1 MSTVAQIE
9 GLIKRYQTYYQVAGV
24 SKNSKKEEIIGKLL
38 RVVRPQSGK
47 LVLAPP
53 VWTDSIAQDP
63 VFMGLPDPTPED
75 VAILARLSVPKLLSV
90 TKTYNDYYEII
101 KNYRD
106 VAKPVKE
113 AALSKKVAPT
123 ASGLKDTMPPFALDL
138 ETLSVKA
145 GETAP
150 TAPTAPAPTPAP
162 PQVALPIETPAFF
175 EPENPAFRQAEEE
188 RAVEREKEAERFRE
202 WQRVRKAEEAAALR
216 KREEAREEDE
226 RNMMGSEDTQGV
238 DKLRAKVVKSKA
250 DKAAKD
256 AADKAAKDAADE
268 ARWKAAR
275 DKRIADAYDN
285 IESQNFEA
293 IDELQEFAKNPHA
306 RCYDKLCS
314 MSKPHEKINCPTL
327 NVLYCPV
334 CASKGHGPNTCP
346 NKTAW
351 HTRQAL
357 GPIPPGLKDKEIYV
371 RDTPDGVANVLK
383 EAGLVPTSP
392 AEDKKTLRRLVNILP
407 GGPRLLLYL
416 PNSYPKVDTLT
427 L

>member
-9 GLIKRYQTYYQVAGV
+9 GLIKRYQTYYQVGGV

-38 RVVRPQSGK
+38 RVVRPQEGK
-47 LVLAPP
+47 LVLAAP
-53 VWTDSIAQDP
+53 VWTDSITQEP

-75 VAILARLSVPKLLSV
+75 VAALARLSVPKLLSV

-113 AALSKKVAPT
+113 EALSRKVAKT
-123 ASGLKDTMPPFALDL
+123 AGGLTDTMPPFALDL
-138 ETLSVKA
+138 ETLSLTA
-145 GETAP
+145 GKTAP
-150 TAPTAPAPTPAP
+150 TPPTAPAPAK
-162 PQVALPIETPAFF
+162 VALPIETPAFF
-175 EPENPAFRQAEEE
+175 EPEAPAFKKAVAERAEEE
-188 RAVEREKEAERFRE
+188 TEYAKSGPLPDIVGKELEDARAEAERE
-202 WQRVRKAEEAAALR
+202 
-216 KREEAREEDE
+216 
-226 RNMMGSEDTQGV
+226 MMGAEDTQGV
-238 DKLRAKVVKSKA
+238 DKLRAKVAK
-250 DKAAKD
+250 DKAARLAAKEE
-256 AADKAAKDAADE
+256 ADK
-268 ARWKAAR
+268 ARWKAESE
-275 DKRIADAYDN
+275 KRAAEKYDE
-285 IESQNFEA
+285 IESQNLEA
-293 IDELQEFAKNPHA
+293 LTELGEFAKNPHA

-346 NKTAW
+346 NKVAW

-357 GPIPPGLKDKEIYV
+357 GPIPPGLKNRELYV
-371 RDTPDGVANVLK
+371 RDTPDGIANVLK

-392 AEDKKTLRRLVNILP
+392 DEDKKTLRRLANALP

-416 PNSYPKVDTLT
+416 SPKYPRVETLT